1 MGKLNIKKLKNALC
15 HGTQHGKAGIFART
29 TPSHPAMKCLC
40 RLILLLILTS
50 VAAVAAAQS
59 QHPFTVTGKV
69 VDERGAAVEAASVV
83 VTAVADSAVVASGM
97 TNGYGRF
104 RLRVPSGGDCVV
116 RVTFI
121 GCEPLAVAVPSPDK
135 RTVANAGTLTLKQ
148 DSELIGVAEVTG
160 IAPAAV
166 VKGDTVSYSAAAI
179 RVHDG
184 AVLEDLLKKIPGA
197 EVDAD
202 GKVTINGKE
211 ISMIMIDG
219 KEFFVNDPGIAL
231 KNLPADAVKEVKTYD
246 RKSDMTRATG
256 IEDGEVQNVLD
267 VTIKEGMK
275 KGWFGNVLAGGGTKK
290 KYETNAMVNRFRG
303 DMQFTV
309 IGSANNT
316 GAQGGRMV
324 DNADIGAGGRSASGE
339 SRAQSVGA
347 NFSIDKK
354 KVDVHVDLSYNRNN
368 RELERRE
375 SKETFLVSGSTFDRR
390 TSLSELTAGN
400 LRGAF
405 RIKWEID
412 TLTSLQFNQHVT
424 YGSND
429 SEIFSDSHTLDFM
442 LDTINSGLSLTDAG
456 SSSYT
461 LRGDMMFNRRLGKA
475 GRNVTVRASYSIND
489 SDGDELTTSDLF
501 FFADDSLSSLRR
513 LTGNGSRTTRWEVA
527 LTYSEPLWRDAFLRV
542 GYRYS
547 NLRSSSLREPI
558 EDNSPAELRNAFE
571 NETYNGQSQH
581 AIELSLQSNWH
592 KLFYNVGL
600 DLIPLETRTRVDRGV
615 NAGLDH
621 SQTKLTFQPR
631 ATFVLRFDNTRQL
644 RFMYRGRSS
653 TPSILDLQEVKDISD
668 PMNLQ
673 FGNPNLKNS
682 FHNMMSVGLTAY
694 YPDRGSSLML
704 IASANNTVNGI
715 TQKTTF
721 DPRTGVRTT
730 RAENI
735 NGNWGSSLNLVFS
748 SPLRNRK
755 FTAGTTLSC
764 SYSHR
769 VGYSSMTEWGD
780 AAVSISN
787 NAVVSDELFASY
799 RCDVFDAS
807 LAASFG
813 TDLTRNNLN
822 ARNDRNTYNYG
833 LRADVNVNLPW
844 DIYFSTSARYVGRR
858 GYSGGFDD
866 DYVMWN
872 AQLSKNFLKEKQ
884 ATIRLKVYDILQSQ
898 NNTFRT
904 MGYDYTLDTETN
916 VVGSYVMVQ
925 FVYRFNTMGGARGGD
940 APGQPRRRGDRGMRG
955 GMRIPM
961 PPPMRI

>member
-1 MGKLNIKKLKNALC
+1 MNQLSRLAMFL
-15 HGTQHGKAGIFART
+15 IFALVT
-29 TPSHPAMKCLC
+29 MV
-40 RLILLLILTS
+40 
-50 VAAVAAAQS
+50 VAAQTLR
-59 QHPFTVTGKV
+59 PYTVTGKV
-69 VDERGAAVEAASVV
+69 VDEQGAAVEAASVV
-83 VTAVADSAVVASGM
+83 VIAAADSAVVGNAL
-97 TNGYGRF
+97 TNAYGRF
-104 RLRVPSGGDCVV
+104 RVRVAAGGDCVV
-116 RVTFI
+116 KVSFV
-121 GCEPLAVAVPSPDK
+121 GCKSLETAVASPGK
-135 RTVANAGTLTLKQ
+135 RTVANAGTLTLRQ

-179 RVHDG
+179 RVHEG

-197 EVDAD
+197 EVSAD

-219 KEFFVNDPGIAL
+219 KEFFVNDPDIAL

-246 RKSDMTRATG
+246 RKSEMARTTG
-256 IEDGEVQNVLD
+256 IEDGEEHNVLD

-303 DMQFTV
+303 DMQFTI

-316 GAQGGRMV
+316 GMV
-324 DNADIGAGGRSASGE
+324 GDAMSEGVDIGAGGRGGAGE
-339 SRAQSVGA
+339 SRTQSVGA

-375 SKETFLVSGSTFDRR
+375 AKETFLVAGSTFDRR
-390 TSLSELTAGN
+390 LSISDATAGN
-400 LRGAF
+400 LRGSF
-405 RIKWEID
+405 RIKWDID
-412 TLTSLQFNQHVT
+412 SLTSFSFNQSVS
-424 YGSND
+424 YGRND
-429 SEIFSDSHTLDFM
+429 NESFSDSHTLDFM
-442 LDTINSGLSLTDAG
+442 LDTINSGLSSTDAW
-456 SSSYT
+456 SSNYS
-461 LRGDMMFNRRLGKA
+461 LRGDMMFNRRLGKE
-475 GRNVTVRASYSIND
+475 GRNVTARASYSISD
-489 SDGDELTTSDLF
+489 SNGDDLTTSDLF
-501 FFADDSLSSLRR
+501 FFADDSVSFLRR

-527 LTYSEPLWRDAFLRV
+527 LTYSEPLWRDAYLRL

-547 NLRSSSLREPI
+547 NQRSSSLREPI
-558 EDNSPAELRNAFE
+558 EDNSPAALRDALE

-581 AIELSLQSNWH
+581 AIELSLQSNWR

-600 DLIPLETRTRVDRGV
+600 DLIPLETHTRVDRGV
-615 NAGLDH
+615 NAGLDR
-621 SQTKLTFQPR
+621 SQSKLTFQPR
-631 ATFVLRFDNTRQL
+631 ATFVLRFDNTKQV

-682 FHNMMSVGLTAY
+682 FRNMMSVGLTAY

-735 NGNWGSSLNLVFS
+735 NGNWGASLNLVFS

-769 VGYSSMTEWGD
+769 VGYSSMTGTGD

-787 NAVVSDELFASY
+787 NATFGNELFASY

-807 LAASFG
+807 LGATFG

-822 ARNDRNTYNYG
+822 ARNDRSTYNYG

-866 DYVMWN
+866 GYVMWN
-872 AQLSKNFLKEKQ
+872 AQLSKSFLKEKQ

-940 APGQPRRRGDRGMRG
+940 ASGNARRRGGRMTG
-955 GMRIPM
+955 GGVRVPGGIPM
-961 PPPMRI
+961 HI